1 MRHFSFTKFINIK
14 FLHNPQICSRSC
26 LCDAQIS
33 LKVDWNWSL
42 WAPQCKVGFSVGVGR
57 KPRCSPLPWMFFQLP
72 VPNEPP
78 LTHFQHFPPEWVSW
92 QRASEE
98 AKACWT
104 RTVGQRQAE
113 KKATTAP
120 GKMDQYF
127 SKEDVVTAGAA
138 SAVGA
143 KGVASTGGAVLKKSL
158 FTIGG
163 HILVLMLVHHWS
175 TLASSAHSLSAIEG
189 GSICHQ
195 LSQESESAAAMTRG
209 SCGSVESALTA
220 LYYT

>member
-1 MRHFSFTKFINIK
+1 M
-14 FLHNPQICSRSC
+14 
-26 LCDAQIS
+26 
-33 LKVDWNWSL
+33 SL
-42 WAPQCKVGFSVGVGR
+42 WCSNFIESDHFEPLNVKLASVWGWE
-57 KPRCSPLPWMFFQLP
+57 KTSPLPRVFFQLP

-104 RTVGQRQAE
+104 RTVGQGLAE

-127 SKEDVVTAGAA
+127 SKEDVVTIEAAAG
-138 SAVGA
+138 VGA

-158 FTIGG
+158 ITIGG
-163 HILVLMLVHHWS
+163 HILVLALVHHWS
-175 TLASSAHSLSAIEG
+175 TLASFAHSPSAIEG
-189 GSICHQ
+189 RQH
-195 LSQESESAAAMTRG
+195 LSPTQPRKQVG
-209 SCGSVESALTA
+209 GRHD
-220 LYYT
+220 